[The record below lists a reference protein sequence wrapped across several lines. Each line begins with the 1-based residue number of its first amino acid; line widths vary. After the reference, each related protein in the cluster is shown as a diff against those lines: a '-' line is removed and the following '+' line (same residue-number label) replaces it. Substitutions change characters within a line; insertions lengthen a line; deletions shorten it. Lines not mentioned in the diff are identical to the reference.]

1 MSVIYE
7 YLKKLRLNSSKDLQP
22 KISISHSSKRDYF
35 LKNKIFII
43 VIFLCLIS
51 LILFLVLKKF
61 LPKES
66 FYVKKEPA
74 VSDRKFELNKNKPE
88 KSFHKSFIK
97 KLKCELSQ
105 KTLSQKL
112 NAKKQPD
119 LKKSPLTLSKVEMG
133 YNVKKKNP
141 LNKDKESKAV
151 IKTKI
156 KKQLKQDRTS
166 SPAYNRFFI
175 QSQKNKNLLDL
186 NKRLKELFTN
196 KKFAELEKELKKVE
210 AILGKDSVIFLKW
223 KGLILFEKGE
233 LKEAERIFYTIL
245 KKSPLSK
252 DVRIN
257 LILTLLA
264 LNKKELARKEFL
276 VLKERFPFDK
286 DVIGLKE
293 YFNE

>member
-7 YLKKLRLNSSKDLQP
+7 YLKKLRLSSSKDLQP

-88 KSFHKSFIK
+88 KSFHKCFVK

-119 LKKSPLTLSKVEMG
+119 LKKSPLTPSKVEMG
-133 YNVKKKNP
+133 YNVKKKNS
-141 LNKDKESKAV
+141 LNKDTV

-156 KKQLKQDRTS
+156 KKQLKQDRTP

-175 QSQKNKNLLDL
+175 QSQKNKNILDL
-186 NKRLKELFTN
+186 NKRLKELITN
-196 KKFAELEKELKKVE
+196 KKFAEFEKELKKVE

-223 KGLILFEKGE
+223 KGLILFEKGK

-264 LNKKELARKEFL
+264 LNKKELARKEFW